1 MQSIKT
7 YFGNDVLPFNK
18 ITILNYF
25 IMKLKSII
33 FVAMIA
39 FLASCTN
46 PESLLKSYEKAC
58 EAGNAVKAA
67 QVLKDMEEK
76 YPEDAN
82 WTEDQ
87 MERIVEATATLAEKQ
102 TEEALKALESMGG
115 LEL

>member
-33 FVAMIA
+33 VVAMVA

>member
-1 MQSIKT
+1 
-7 YFGNDVLPFNK
+7 
-18 ITILNYF
+18 
-25 IMKLKSII
+25 MKLKSII
-33 FVAMIA
+33 VVAMVA

-67 QVLKDMEEK
+67 QVLEDMEKK
-76 YPEDAN
+76 YPEDTD

-87 MERIVEATATLAEKQ
+87 MERIVEASATLAEKQ
-102 TEEALKALESMGG
+102 TEDALQALESLGG

>member
-33 FVAMIA
+33 VIAMVA

-67 QVLKDMEEK
+67 QVLEDMEEK
-76 YPEDAN
+76 YPEDTD

-87 MERIVEATATLAEKQ
+87 MERIIEATATLAEKQ
-102 TEEALKALESMGG
+102 TEDAMKALESLGG
-115 LEL
+115 LGL